1 MAFDRSSLKHD
12 FGDPAGEARACRE
25 DSALFDFTFLDCAR
39 VQGSGAR
46 SAIEAYVQRRLDAVA
61 PGAIAYAVR
70 TDSSGRVRADL
81 TVWRTGEDSFEVMSG
96 RREDLT
102 ALMACASAQVET
114 SNVADVRSVFAV
126 QGPGA
131 LDVLRRLGKV
141 DTIATLSYFHFTQ
154 AELAGAHC
162 TVGRLGYTG
171 EAGFE
176 IILPRSEGP
185 RVWQELSQHSRPAG
199 FIAADTLRIEA
210 GFVLFTNEFSL
221 SVSPAEAGLQ
231 QFQSVQ
237 TAPQTA
243 LKLVSFRADADRLS
257 LPWNGERPLDR
268 PAQPGMIAITSACNS
283 VVAKGVLGL
292 GFVTTS
298 TPNEATLHDRSGKFR
313 QIRQTALPFYDTQKR
328 RPRQCWR

>member
-1 MAFDRSSLKHD
+1 MAFDRSSLKRD
-12 FGDPAGEARACRE
+12 FGDPADEARACRE

-39 VQGSGAR
+39 LQGSGAR
-46 SAIEAYVQRRLDAVA
+46 STIEDYVQRRLDTLAQ
-61 PGAIAYAVR
+61 GGIAYAVR
-70 TDSSGRVRADL
+70 TDLSGRARADL

-102 ALMACASAQVET
+102 ALMACASTQVKT
-114 SNVADVRSVFAV
+114 SNVGDVRSVFAV

-131 LDVLRRLGKV
+131 LDALRRLGKV
-141 DTIATLSYFHFTQ
+141 DTIASLSYFHFTQ
-154 AELAGAHC
+154 AELAGTHC

-185 RVWQELSQHSRPAG
+185 RVWQELSRHSRPAG

-221 SVSPAEAGLQ
+221 PVSPAEAGLR

-237 TAPQTA
+237 TAQQAA
-243 LKLVSFRADADRLS
+243 LRLVSFRADADRLS
-257 LPWNGERPLDR
+257 LPWKGEGLLDR
-268 PAQPGMIAITSACNS
+268 PTEPGIIAITSACNS
-283 VVAKGVLGL
+283 VVAKAVLGL

-298 TPNEATLHDRSGKFR
+298 TPNKATLHDWSGQFR
-313 QIRQTALPFYDTQKR
+313 QIRQTPLPFYDTQKR
-328 RPRQCWR
+328 RPRQFWR